1 MEYPTLSPRMLVADL
16 LALSP
21 LTASLLIELRV
32 DCIGCSMN
40 KFCTLQDLC
49 NQYELDLETLLDN
62 VHKLSNR

>member
-1 MEYPTLSPRMLVADL
+1 MEHPTLSPHMLVADF

-21 LTASLLIELRV
+21 LTVALLIELRV

-49 NQYELDLETLLDN
+49 TQYELDLETLLDN
-62 VHKLSNR
+62 VHKLSSG